1 MPEFKLVSDFQPT
14 GDQPQAIDEL
24 VEGLLEKGN
33 KHQTLLGA
41 TGTGKTYVMAQI
53 IERAQRA
60 TLVIVHNKTLAAQ
73 LYSEFREFFPH
84 NAVEYFV
91 SYYDYYQPEAYLPRT
106 DIYIEKDAAINDE
119 IDKLRLAA
127 TQALLS
133 RRDVIIVASVSCI
146 YGIGDPA
153 EYGKVVINLRQGEI
167 HKRDKVLRHLVDIYY
182 ERNDVNFSR
191 GRFRVR
197 GDTLEIYP
205 AYGEFAYRVEFWG
218 DEVERM
224 TEVDPLTGEVLVE
237 HVAIDI
243 YPAKHFIT
251 PQEKLML
258 GIADIEKE
266 MEERLAE
273 LRSRDKLLEAQR
285 LEQRTKYDLEMLRE
299 MSYCPG
305 IENYSRPLSQRPPGS
320 RPWCLLDYFPDDFL
334 MIIDESHM
342 TVPQIRGMYY
352 GDRSRKQTLVE
363 YGFRL
368 PSTLDNRPL
377 RFEEFEEHI
386 HQVIYTS
393 ATPGPYE
400 LEHSEQVVQQ
410 IIRPTGLIDPEVIVK
425 PTKGQIDD
433 LLSQITRRLERG
445 ERALVT
451 TLTKRM
457 AEDLAD
463 YLMEM
468 GIKVHY
474 LHSEIQTIERVEIL
488 RDLRLGVY
496 DVVVGVNLL
505 REGLDLP
512 EVSLVAILDADKE
525 GFLRSGKSL
534 IQTVGRA
541 ARHVNGQAI
550 MYADTITNSMRH
562 AIDETNR
569 RRAIQMKHNQDYGI
583 VPASIVKEIRDL
595 TDRVRMV
602 AEEKPEYRVGEI
614 PRDEATRLIK
624 ELEKQMKA
632 AAAELEF
639 EKAAI
644 LRNQIIDLRR
654 NLEDEDIPEWERIW
668 RLEQRR
674 AH

>member
-1 MPEFKLVSDFQPT
+1 MTEFKLVSDFQPT
-14 GDQPQAIDEL
+14 GDQPRAINKL
-24 VEGLLEKGN
+24 VEGLEKGYE
-33 KHQTLLGA
+33 HQTLLGA

-53 IERAQRA
+53 IERTQRP
-60 TLVIVHNKTLAAQ
+60 TLVIAHNKTLAAQ
-73 LYSEFREFFPH
+73 LYSEFREFFPR

-91 SYYDYYQPEAYLPRT
+91 SYYDYYQPEAYIPRT
-106 DIYIEKDAAINDE
+106 DTFIEKDADINDE

-153 EYGKVVINLRQGEI
+153 EYGKVVINLRQGQV
-167 HKRDKVLRHLVDIYY
+167 HKRDKVLRRLVDIYY
-182 ERNDVNFSR
+182 ERNDVNFAR

-218 DEVERM
+218 DEVERI
-224 TEVDPLTGEVLVE
+224 TEVDSLTGEVLVE
-237 HVAIDI
+237 HAAIDV

-251 PQEKLML
+251 PQEKLMF
-258 GIADIEKE
+258 GIAEIEKE
-266 MEERLAE
+266 LEERLAE
-273 LRSRDKLLEAQR
+273 LRSQDKLLEAQR

-299 MSYCPG
+299 TGYCSG

-320 RPWCLLDYFPDDFL
+320 QSWCLLDYFPDDFT

-342 TVPQIRGMYY
+342 TVPQVRGMYH
-352 GDRSRKQTLVE
+352 GDRSRKETLVE

-368 PSTLDNRPL
+368 PSALDNRPL
-377 RFEEFEEHI
+377 SFEEFEEHI

-400 LEHSEQVVQQ
+400 LEHSEQVVEQ
-410 IIRPTGLIDPEVIVK
+410 IIRPTGLVDPKVVVK
-425 PTKGQIDD
+425 PTEGQIDD
-433 LLSQITRRLERG
+433 LLGQITQRVERG
-445 ERALVT
+445 ERTLVT

-474 LHSEIQTIERVEIL
+474 LHSEVHTIERVEIL

-525 GFLRSGKSL
+525 GFLRSGRSL
-534 IQTVGRA
+534 IQTIGRA
-541 ARHVNGQAI
+541 ARRVNGQAI

-562 AIDETNR
+562 AINETDR
-569 RRAIQMKHNQDYGI
+569 RRAIQMKHNQEHGI

-595 TDRVRMV
+595 TDRVRKV
-602 AEEKPEYRVGEI
+602 AEEKPGYRVGEI
-614 PRDEATRLIK
+614 PKSEAMRLIK

-632 AAAELEF
+632 AAAGLEF

-644 LRNQIIDLRR
+644 LRDQIIELRR

-674 AH
+674 AR

>member
-1 MPEFKLVSDFQPT
+1 
-14 GDQPQAIDEL
+14 
-24 VEGLLEKGN
+24 LLE
-33 KHQTLLGA
+33 T
-41 TGTGKTYVMAQI
+41 
-53 IERAQRA
+53 
-60 TLVIVHNKTLAAQ
+60 
-73 LYSEFREFFPH
+73 
-84 NAVEYFV
+84 
-91 SYYDYYQPEAYLPRT
+91 
-106 DIYIEKDAAINDE
+106 
-119 IDKLRLAA
+119 
-127 TQALLS
+127 
-133 RRDVIIVASVSCI
+133 
-146 YGIGDPA
+146 
-153 EYGKVVINLRQGEI
+153 
-167 HKRDKVLRHLVDIYY
+167 
-182 ERNDVNFSR
+182 
-191 GRFRVR
+191 
-197 GDTLEIYP
+197 
-205 AYGEFAYRVEFWG
+205 
-218 DEVERM
+218 
-224 TEVDPLTGEVLVE
+224 
-237 HVAIDI
+237 
-243 YPAKHFIT
+243 
-251 PQEKLML
+251 
-258 GIADIEKE
+258 
-266 MEERLAE
+266 
-273 LRSRDKLLEAQR
+273 QR

-299 MSYCPG
+299 MGYCPG

-320 RPWCLLDYFPDDFL
+320 RPWCLLDYYPDDFL

-342 TVPQIRGMYY
+342 TVPQVRGMYH
-352 GDRSRKQTLVE
+352 GDRSRKETLVK

-368 PSTLDNRPL
+368 PSALDNRPL
-377 RFEEFEEHI
+377 GFEEFEEHI
-386 HQVIYTS
+386 HQAIYTS
-393 ATPGPYE
+393 ATPAPYE

-410 IIRPTGLIDPEVIVK
+410 IIRPTGLVDPEVIVK
-425 PTKGQIDD
+425 PTEGQIDD
-433 LLSQITRRLERG
+433 LLGQITRRVERG

-525 GFLRSGKSL
+525 GFLRSGRSL

-550 MYADTITNSMRH
+550 MYADTITNSMQH
-562 AIDETNR
+562 AISETNR
-569 RRAIQMKHNQDYGI
+569 RRAFQTKYNQEHGI

-602 AEEKPEYRVGEI
+602 AEEKPEYRVGEM
-614 PRDEATRLIK
+614 PRHETMRLIK

-644 LRNQIIDLRR
+644 LRDQIVELRR
-654 NLEDEDIPEWERIW
+654 NLEDEDVPEWERIW

-674 AH
+674 AR